1 MKNNITL
8 LIVVLWA
15 VFAQAQNDSP
25 WKKTTSQA
33 AAVTGKNSTIAS
45 GSNTIFYR
53 LDEAQL
59 QSSLSKSNS
68 SSIENRTGVE
78 ILIPNSKGELEKFW
92 VIENSNFEPA
102 LQEKYPDIRAYSG
115 KGITDPTATLSL
127 SVSPQGLQT
136 MVLRGDVGS
145 EFIEKN
151 PEDSGLYIVFAGAS
165 RVKGSLPMNCKTDD
179 VLINKN
185 LLSKTAKIAANNGVF
200 KTLRLALSCT
210 GEYAQFYGGTVSGA
224 LAGMSATMTR
234 INAIFNKDLAI
245 RLVLISNNTSIIY
258 TNSVTDPY
266 SDPSVGTDATSDAN
280 WGLQLQKNLTS
291 IIGNSNYDIGHLFG
305 ASGGGGNAG
314 CIGCVCVDP
323 TVSVPLGKGSAYT
336 SPSDSKPQGDTF
348 DIDFVAHEM
357 GHQLGANH
365 TFSYEI
371 EDTGVN
377 VEPGSGSTIMAYA
390 GITDDYDVQ
399 PFSDDYFSYS
409 SMLQIQNNLAT
420 KNCPVTTTFTNATP
434 VVSAGSN
441 YTIPFGT
448 AFVLKGSGSDANGDS
463 LTYTWEQTDSAIT
476 SNFGN
481 SYAITTKL
489 DGPLFRSLYPST
501 NPVRY
506 MPNYANVLANKLTSR
521 WESVSSVARTLNF
534 ALTARDNAALGTAQ
548 TNTAAMVVTVS
559 GTVGPFVVTS
569 QNTDAVAWYQ
579 GNSQTITWNV
589 NGTNTLPGSANVDIK
604 LSTDGG
610 LTFPTILVAN
620 TPNDGSQP
628 ITVPNVV
635 SQNCRILIA
644 PTANIYYALNAKGFT
659 IGYSSVSNCDTY
671 TFLAPFPIPE
681 QVDYTTR
688 TITVP
693 NSSAVVSDVNFNVA
707 FTHTFFSDLQME
719 VISPTG
725 KTVKLF
731 ERSCQSSK
739 GSVMLVYDDAGSEL
753 GCTVRTLQT
762 VAPFE
767 ALAAF
772 NGDLAQ
778 GVWTFRIRDSFK
790 NDTGTLDSASIQ
802 ICTKTF
808 TLGTTEFALND
819 FTLFPNPNK
828 GNFNIQFTSQ
838 SGNEIKVLVHDLLG
852 RKLFEKKYE
861 NSGNFNQNIQLQNM
875 QAGLYLVS
883 VFDGDAKQVKKLVI
897 K

>member
-1 MKNNITL
+1 MKKNITFL
-8 LIVVLWA
+8 VVLLS
-15 VFAQAQNDSP
+15 VTVSYAQNTLM
-25 WKKTTSQA
+25 WKKAANQSTTISS
-33 AAVTGKNSTIAS
+33 KNGATIHSEAIAFS
-45 GSNTIFYR
+45 
-53 LDEAQL
+53 LDQGQL
-59 QSSLSKSNS
+59 QSTLAKSNAS
-68 SSIENRTGVE
+68 SSAKARGIELLV
-78 ILIPNSKGELEKFW
+78 PNTKGELEKFL
-92 VIENSNFEPA
+92 VVENSNFESG
-102 LQEKYPDIRAYSG
+102 LQAQYPDIRAYTG
-115 KGITDPTATLSL
+115 QGITDPTATLSL
-127 SVSPQGLQT
+127 SFSPEGIQS

-145 EFIEKN
+145 EFIEKDL
-151 PEDSGLYIVFAGAS
+151 EDKSLYVVFAGAS
-165 RVKGSLPMNCKTDD
+165 RIKGGLPLNCSTDD
-179 VLINKN
+179 VAITKN
-185 LLSKTAKIAANNGVF
+185 LFGKTAKTDANNRVF

-210 GEYAQFYGGTVSGA
+210 GEYAQFHGGTVAGA
-224 LAGMSATMTR
+224 LAGMNATMTR
-234 INAIFNKDLAI
+234 INAIFNKDLAV
-245 RLVLISNNTSIIY
+245 RLAIISNNSLIIY

-266 SDPSVGTDATSDAN
+266 SDPAVGTDPSNDAN
-280 WGLQLQKNLTS
+280 WSKQLQNNLTS
-291 IIGNSNYDIGHLFG
+291 VIGNGGYDIGHLFG

-314 CIGCVCVDP
+314 CIGCVCVNP

-336 SPSDSKPQGDTF
+336 SPSDNRPQGDRF
-348 DIDFVAHEM
+348 DIDFVAHEF

-365 TFSYEI
+365 TFSHEI
-371 EDTGVN
+371 EDTGAN
-377 VEPGSGSTIMAYA
+377 VEPGSGSTIMGYA

-399 PFSDDYFSYS
+399 ASSDDYFSYTS
-409 SMLQIQNNLAT
+409 ILQIQNNLVT
-420 KNCPVTTTFTNATP
+420 KTCPATTTFANATP

-448 AFVLKGSGSDANGDS
+448 AFVLTGSGSDANGDS
-463 LTYTWEQTDSAIT
+463 LTYTWEQTDSAVT

-481 SYAITTKL
+481 SYAISTKP
-489 DGPLFRSLYPST
+489 DGPLFRSLYPSAS
-501 NPVRY
+501 PVRY

-521 WESVSSVARTLNF
+521 WESVSTVARTLNF

-579 GNSQTITWNV
+579 GNSQAITWSV
-589 NGTNTLPGSANVDIK
+589 NGTNSLPGSANVDIK

-610 LTFPTILVAN
+610 ITFPIVLVAN
-620 TPNDGSQP
+620 TPNDGSQA

-644 PTANIYYALNAKGFT
+644 PTANIYYAVNAKAFT
-659 IGYSSVSNCDTY
+659 IGYSSVSACETY
-671 TFLAPFPIPE
+671 PFTAGFAIPE
-681 QVDYTTR
+681 QATYTTR

-693 NSSAVVSDVNFNVA
+693 NSSAVVSDVNFNVS
-707 FTHTFFSDLQME
+707 FTHNYFSDLQME
-719 VISPTG
+719 VVSPTG

-731 ERSCQSSK
+731 DRSCQSSK
-739 GSVMLVYDDAGSEL
+739 GSVMLAYDDAGGEL

-778 GVWTFRIRDSFK
+778 GVWTFRIRDSIQ
-790 NDTGTLDSASIQ
+790 NDTGTLDAASIQ

-808 TLGTTEFALND
+808 TLGTTDFDVND
-819 FTLFPNPNK
+819 FSLYPNPNK
-828 GNFNIQFTSQ
+828 GNFNIQFTSR

-852 RKLFEKKYE
+852 RKLFEKSFD
-861 NSGNFNQNIQLQNM
+861 NNGDFNQNIQLQDL

-883 VFDGDAKQVKKLVI
+883 VYDGDAKQVKKLVI